1 MSTAGAA
8 RMEME
13 GGDSYEQR
21 VTPLELFFDL
31 VFVFA
36 LTQVTGF
43 LADHLTWSGMLQGAA
58 MLAALWWAWVG
69 YSWLTN
75 AVPAEEV
82 IPARV
87 VILTAMAA
95 MLVASLAV
103 PNAFGEYGVIF
114 AVAYFVVRLLQVVL
128 YSLATGDMP
137 ETRQAILRL
146 APGFVGGPA
155 LLIVAGFLDGLTQG
169 ALWAVALAVDYGIAY
184 VRAGSGF
191 RVHAGHFVERHGLIV
206 IIALGESIVAIGVG
220 ASGLALGAGVI
231 VAAVVGIA
239 LAAALWWAYFDLVV
253 LYAERRLSAARG
265 DERAWLARDSYS
277 YLHLPM
283 VAGIIFAA
291 LGAKQ
296 TLAHVGDPLG
306 TIPAVALCGGL
317 ALYLLGHN
325 AFRLRDVGSV
335 SVPRL
340 VVTILCCAL
349 ISVAVSVPSLITL
362 AILAMLLCGL
372 AAYETATSREFR
384 RELRARQKVQSTEQG
399 TNT

>member
-1 MSTAGAA
+1 MSTAGSA
-8 RMEME
+8 RTTTE
-13 GGDSYEQR
+13 GGDLPERR

-43 LADHLTWSGMLQGAA
+43 LADHLTWVGMLQGTA
-58 MLAALWWAWVG
+58 LLVVLWWAWGG

-82 IPARV
+82 IPARL

-103 PNAFGEYGVIF
+103 PDAFGEYGVLF
-114 AVAYFVVRLLQVVL
+114 GLAYFVVRLLHVVL
-128 YSLATGDMP
+128 FVLATGSTP
-137 ETRQAILRL
+137 ETQQAMLRL
-146 APGFVGGPA
+146 APGFLAAPV
-155 LLIVAGFLDGLTQG
+155 LLIAAGFVDGFARG
-169 ALWAVALAVDYGIAY
+169 ALWAAAIAIDLSVSL
-184 VRAGSGF
+184 VRGVSGF
-191 RVHAGHFVERHGLIV
+191 RVHAGHFVERYGLIV

-220 ASGLALGAGVI
+220 ASGLTLDPGVI
-231 VAAVVGIA
+231 LASVLGIA
-239 LAAALWWAYFDLVV
+239 LAAALWWAYFDLVMLV
-253 LYAERRLSAARG
+253 AERRLSAAKG
-265 DERAWLARDSYS
+265 AERARLARDSYS

-283 VAGIIFAA
+283 VAGIVLVA
-291 LGAKQ
+291 LGIKK

-306 TIPAVALCGGL
+306 TIPAVALCGGV

-340 VVTILCCAL
+340 VVTVLCCAL
-349 ISVAVSVPSLITL
+349 IPLAVLVPSLITL
-362 AILAMLLCGL
+362 AILAVLMCAL
-372 AAYETATSREFR
+372 AAFETLRSREFR
-384 RELRARQKVQSTEQG
+384 RELRAQ
-399 TNT
+399 

>member
-1 MSTAGAA
+1 MHIGAKAGGHQMSTADSA
-8 RMEME
+8 RTVTE
-13 GGDSYEQR
+13 GGDVPERR

-43 LADHLTWSGMLQGAA
+43 LADHLTWVGMLQGAA
-58 MLAALWWAWVG
+58 LLVVLWWAWGG

-82 IPARV
+82 IPARL

-103 PNAFGEYGVIF
+103 PDAFGEYGVLF
-114 AVAYFVVRLLQVVL
+114 GLAYFVVRLLHVALSV
-128 YSLATGDMP
+128 LATGNTP
-137 ETRQAILRL
+137 ETRQAFLLL
-146 APGFVGGPA
+146 APGFLAAPA
-155 LLIVAGFLDGLTQG
+155 LLIPAGFLDGLAQG
-169 ALWAVALAVDYGIAY
+169 ALWVVALAIDLSVAL
-184 VRAGSGF
+184 VRGVSGF
-191 RVHAGHFVERHGLIV
+191 RVHAGHFVERYGLIV

-220 ASGLALGAGVI
+220 ASGLELGAGVV
-231 VAAVVGIA
+231 VAAVLGIA
-239 LAAALWWAYFDLVV
+239 LAAALWWAYFDLVMLV
-253 LYAERRLSAARG
+253 AERRLSAAKG
-265 DERAWLARDSYS
+265 EERARLARDAYS

-283 VAGIIFAA
+283 VAGIIFVA
-291 LGAKQ
+291 LGIKQ

-306 TIPAVALCGGL
+306 TIPAVALCGGV

-340 VVTILCCAL
+340 VVTVLCCAL
-349 ISVAVSVPSLITL
+349 ISLAVSVPSLVTL
-362 AILAMLLCGL
+362 AILAGLLCAL
-372 AAYETATSREFR
+372 AAFETMRSREFR
-384 RELRARQKVQSTEQG
+384 RELRAQ
-399 TNT
+399 